1 MIRPAWL
8 RARQG
13 QAQIPKKEREQAAV
27 NATGRALAKLDVRLD
42 EHGADG
48 LAGWLRENMAGEP
61 ATTRACVLVRISGKC
76 YGREVMDACR
86 DVMS

>member
-1 MIRPAWL
+1 MKPAWL
-8 RARQG
+8 KRRNNDAP
-13 QAQIPKKEREQAAV
+13 ILKKEREQAAV

>member
-1 MIRPAWL
+1 MKPAWL
-8 RARQG
+8 KARQG
-13 QAQIPKKEREQAAV
+13 QAPTQKREREMAAI
-27 NATGRALAKLDVRLD
+27 NATGRTLELLDARLAS
-42 EHGADG
+42 HGADG
-48 LAGWLRENMAGEP
+48 LAGWLRANVAGEP

>member
-1 MIRPAWL
+1 MAKPAWL

-13 QAQIPKKEREQAAV
+13 QAQIPKKEREQAAI
-27 NATGRALAKLDVRLD
+27 NATGRALAKLDARIA
-42 EHGADG
+42 ECGADG
-48 LAGWLRENMAGEP
+48 LTDWLRSTLAGEP
-61 ATTRACVLVRISGKC
+61 ATTRACILVRISGKC